1 MTDEHRDRDHLE
13 FEAAG
18 DEVVKANV
26 LLNRYERENRAAAEL
41 WLRERLEARRRVL
54 TSDELYIARSAKD
67 AAWSAAEAAREAAE
81 NARRA
86 NVLAAIAIA
95 IACGSV
101 ILVWMWN

>member
-1 MTDEHRDRDHLE
+1 MTDEHRDRDHQE

-26 LLNRYERENRAAAEL
+26 LLNRYEREKRAAAEL

-67 AAWSAAEAAREAAE
+67 AAWSAAEAARQAAE
-81 NARRA
+81 SARWA
-86 NVLAAIAIA
+86 NVLAAITMA

-101 ILVWMWN
+101 ILAWVWP